1 MEILSLSFSQQ
12 GQDIFLDRV
21 IFKSRV
27 RNGFFIEAGA
37 DDLIK
42 DSNTLFFELER
53 DWTGILVE
61 PVLWEKRWFSSTKCV
76 LFAGTKYTI
85 FAVTKCTIFV
95 GTLYIFFAGNR
106 WTNCILFAGN
116 SWTKCS
122 PLAGKSWTK
131 CILFAAT
138 KCSLHKNQLYSLQER
153 PTAKCL
159 VGPPV
164 PWSLHPPS
172 LCSLFSKGDLL
183 SVEQVVDQSLS
194 LKWWQSMG
202 NGPGMTISPCLISL
216 LIHWMDILLKT
227 ELNRIFLMN
236 KESDIYRIFKATN
249 GGWLVW

>member
-76 LFAGTKYTI
+76 LFAGTNYTI
-85 FAVTKCTIFV
+85 FAGTKCILLAGTKCTIFV

-138 KCSLHKNQLYSLQER
+138 KCSLYNCTLCRKALQRNAWSAPLCLGLFTHPHLAPFSAKVISFQL
-153 PTAKCL
+153 
-159 VGPPV
+159 
-164 PWSLHPPS
+164 
-172 LCSLFSKGDLL
+172 
-183 SVEQVVDQSLS
+183 
-194 LKWWQSMG
+194 
-202 NGPGMTISPCLISL
+202 
-216 LIHWMDILLKT
+216 
-227 ELNRIFLMN
+227 N
-236 KESDIYRIFKATN
+236 K
-249 GGWLVW
+249 